1 MAPQE
6 ERMNVASA
14 DLENLS
20 SDAEAAVEHDEI
32 DTIPPSVLAY
42 AMMFSTQRDQLR
54 LSSVSRLL
62 HAGYKDFRNSI
73 NYFSL
78 LDLAAELDPVGG
90 QYYASES
97 WCLLLMRV
105 LLETRIGNI
114 RGMDFSPMRAKVI
127 ETLYDYIKDN
137 SEKPDVN
144 GNFAPKLP
152 ADAIDAFS
160 NVTHFALP
168 EGIVDWAD
176 INRLADLC
184 PRLER
189 LVISSLNVEYLFK
202 TEPRH
207 VARIHIDVATSDLAP
222 EPCPMA
228 SFDILLTAIL
238 GCTISSATIPVILV
252 IYFARHLRSSIE
264 LVLVGGLLVADA
276 VLAVANAGSGIERM
290 VSTRPENATLPVSV
304 CYFSPY
310 VFMFAFCYQTIGL
323 MTLAV
328 SLERFVAVFFPLLY
342 VRYGR
347 YQGYLI
353 VTAVFS
359 FGTGTY
365 VAAIPLHL
373 HVQDPVSA
381 FCFATTTLNP
391 ALMKSLRLLR
401 FATVTLSIILYIPVV
416 WKVYQILSDKSMNV
430 GSHRQMARLSITI
443 GLTSLA
449 ALLFVL
455 IPDAIIVFDLF
466 GLRQSFHVFTYS
478 INLFKGVFN
487 LLVYTT
493 KHRALRDT
501 LRRTICC
508 WKQNRLGS
516 WVS

>member
-202 TEPRH
+202 TEPRFVHCKTIDDVIADFGVPASKFANLKAYDEQMRKLSKDPSWITFLSVAFKKKFPHFLKLNINHH
-207 VARIHIDVATSDLAP
+207 VKQIT
-222 EPCPMA
+222 E
-228 SFDILLTAIL
+228 
-238 GCTISSATIPVILV
+238 
-252 IYFARHLRSSIE
+252 
-264 LVLVGGLLVADA
+264 
-276 VLAVANAGSGIERM
+276 
-290 VSTRPENATLPVSV
+290 RPE
-304 CYFSPY
+304 
-310 VFMFAFCYQTIGL
+310 
-323 MTLAV
+323 
-328 SLERFVAVFFPLLY
+328 
-342 VRYGR
+342 
-347 YQGYLI
+347 
-353 VTAVFS
+353 
-359 FGTGTY
+359 
-365 VAAIPLHL
+365 VAAGD
-373 HVQDPVSA
+373 Q
-381 FCFATTTLNP
+381 
-391 ALMKSLRLLR
+391 
-401 FATVTLSIILYIPVV
+401 
-416 WKVYQILSDKSMNV
+416 
-430 GSHRQMARLSITI
+430 
-443 GLTSLA
+443 
-449 ALLFVL
+449 
-455 IPDAIIVFDLF
+455 
-466 GLRQSFHVFTYS
+466 
-478 INLFKGVFN
+478 
-487 LLVYTT
+487 
-493 KHRALRDT
+493 
-501 LRRTICC
+501 
-508 WKQNRLGS
+508 
-516 WVS
+516 